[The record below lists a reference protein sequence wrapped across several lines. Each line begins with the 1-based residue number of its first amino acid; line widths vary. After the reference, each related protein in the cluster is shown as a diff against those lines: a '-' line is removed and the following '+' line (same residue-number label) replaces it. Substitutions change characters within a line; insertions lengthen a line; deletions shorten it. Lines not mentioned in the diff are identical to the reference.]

1 MVPMLGA
8 IMPEPLAMPL
18 TTTGTPSI
26 SARALAPLGKV
37 SVVMI
42 AAAASDQVSSARRA
56 CIAGSAALS
65 FSTGSCSPITPVE
78 LT

>member
-1 MVPMLGA
+1 MFGA

-26 SARALAPLGKV
+26 SVLAEAPLGKV

-42 AAAASDQVSSARRA
+42 AAAASGHALSERRA
-56 CIAGSAALS
+56 CSPGSAAVRR
-65 FSTGSCSPITPVE
+65 STGSCSPITPVE
-78 LT
+78 QT